1 MLRLNEISGTTNT
14 TVEISVLVGIGIIGV
29 IVAGPA

>member
-1 MLRLNEISGTTNT
+1 MLRLSEILGTIN

>member
-1 MLRLNEISGTTNT
+1 MLRLNEILSANT

>member
-1 MLRLNEISGTTNT
+1 MLRLNEILGTNN